1 MDFEISPEQQ
11 QLADALNRYL
21 DKEYSFEAR
30 NRLLGSPQAMSET
43 AWQVYAELGLLALPL
58 AEEHGG
64 FGGGAADMMSV
75 MEVIGAARVLEPC
88 LSTLLCARL
97 LARSGNAGLQAEL
110 LPQLAEGKLKLA
122 FAHQERGARYLRSH
136 VNLRAVKD
144 GDGWLLNGEKCAVV
158 HGGVAERLL
167 VSARVEGEAGSE
179 QGLVLFV
186 LDPRAPGVRRKVLR
200 NVDGTDGCDLMLENV
215 RLGADALLGQPGSA
229 FPLIDE
235 ALDYASALAS
245 AEAVGLIGWCN
256 AQTLDYIK
264 TRRQY
269 GKAIGSFQVL
279 QHKMVEL
286 MIAHEQAKS
295 MACLA
300 CVKVDTEPD
309 ARERA
314 RCVSAAR
321 IRIIDACRQVS
332 QDTVQ
337 MHGGMG
343 MTEEMK
349 LSHGFRRLL
358 VLQQMFG
365 DHDFHMARFAAMDD
379 AIGIDPLTMQPN

>member
-1 MDFEISPEQQ
+1 MDFEISEEHQ
-11 QLADALNRYL
+11 QLADTLKRFL
-21 DKEYSFEAR
+21 DKEYDFDAR
-30 NRLLGSPQAMSET
+30 MRILKSPSAMSES
-43 AWQVYAELGLLALPL
+43 AWQTYAELGLLALPL
-58 AEEHGG
+58 SEEHGG
-64 FGGGAADMMSV
+64 FGGGAADMMPV
-75 MEVIGAARVLEPC
+75 LEAMGAALTLEPY
-88 LSTLLCARL
+88 LSSLLCARL
-97 LARSGNAGLQAEL
+97 LARSGNSQMQSEL
-110 LPQLAEGKLKLA
+110 LPPLAEGSLKLA
-122 FAHQERGARYLRSH
+122 FAHTERGARYQRSH
-136 VNLRAVKD
+136 VRLSARAND
-144 GDGWLLNGEKCAVV
+144 EGWLLSGEKSAVV
-158 HGGVAERLL
+158 HGSVADHLL
-167 VSARVEGEAGSE
+167 VSARIEGEPTSE
-179 QGLVLFV
+179 RGIVLFM
-186 LDPRAPGVRRKVLR
+186 LDPDTAGVQRKSLR
-200 NVDGTDGCDLMLENV
+200 NVDGNAACDLHLHEV
-215 RLGADALLGQPGSA
+215 KLPASALVAGQA
-229 FPLIDE
+229 FELIDE

-245 AEAVGLIGWCN
+245 AEAVGLIEWCN
-256 AQTLDYIK
+256 QQTLDYIK

-269 GKAIGSFQVL
+269 GKPIGSFQVL

-300 CVKVDTEPD
+300 CVKVDTESD

-314 RCVSAAR
+314 RAVSAAR

-379 AIGIDPLTMQPN
+379 ALSEQRTSLLS

>member
-1 MDFEISPEQQ
+1 MDFEISEEQQ
-11 QLADALNRYL
+11 QLADAVKRFL
-21 DKEYSFEAR
+21 DKEYDFEAR
-30 NRLLGSPQAMSET
+30 MRIMKSPSAMSES
-43 AWQVYAELGLLALPL
+43 AWQSYAELGLLALPL

-64 FGGGAADMMSV
+64 FGGGAADLMPV
-75 MEVIGAARVLEPC
+75 MEAMGAALVLEPY
-88 LSTLLCARL
+88 LGSLLCARL
-97 LARSGNAGLQAEL
+97 IARSGNHAMQQEV
-110 LPQLAEGKLKLA
+110 LPRLAEGSLKLA
-122 FAHQERGARYLRSH
+122 FAHSERGARYQRSH
-136 VNLRAVKD
+136 VKLKARVE
-144 GDGWLLNGEKCAVV
+144 GDGWVLNGEKNAVA
-158 HGGVAERLL
+158 HGSVADHLL
-167 VSARVEGEAGSE
+167 VSARIEGAATSE
-179 QGLVLFV
+179 RGLVLFL
-186 LDPRAPGVRRKVLR
+186 LDPNTPGVQRKSLR
-200 NVDGTDGCDLMLENV
+200 NVDGNGACDLLLHEV
-215 RLGADALLGQPGSA
+215 ALPAGALVAGQA
-229 FPLIDE
+229 FELIDE

-245 AEAVGLIGWCN
+245 AEAVGLIEWCN
-256 AQTLDYIK
+256 QQTLDYIK

-269 GKAIGSFQVL
+269 GKPIGSFQVL

-300 CVKVDTEPD
+300 CVKVDTESD

-314 RCVSAAR
+314 RAVSAAR

-358 VLQQMFG
+358 VLGQLFG

-379 AIGIDPLTMQPN
+379 ALREQGVSLLS